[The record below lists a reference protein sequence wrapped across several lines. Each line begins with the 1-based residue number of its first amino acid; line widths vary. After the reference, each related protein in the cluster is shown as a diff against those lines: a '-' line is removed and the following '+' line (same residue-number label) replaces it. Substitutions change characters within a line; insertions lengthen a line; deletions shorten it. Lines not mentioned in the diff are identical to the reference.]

1 MDYILF
7 EKKGRVGIV
16 TFNNPDS
23 LNALSSAAIAQT
35 MRFFKDLEESIA
47 RGTDGDLR
55 VLLLT
60 GAGKAFISG
69 ADVKEMRAMGQAE
82 AERFSEEGN
91 SLMREVESF
100 PLPVI
105 AAVNGYAIG
114 GGFELAL
121 CADFIYASSAAKFGF
136 PEVTLGIIPGFGG
149 TLRLAA
155 RIGPARARELLYTG
169 RLVSAE
175 EALRIG
181 VANTVV
187 EPERLLEASLQTAD
201 AVRRAGPCAL
211 RAAKRNLSE
220 CARLDAAA
228 AAALESLRFGLLFA
242 GDEASEGLDAFLN
255 KRKPKWEQEA
265 HKNA

>member
-1 MDYILF
+1 
-7 EKKGRVGIV
+7 
-16 TFNNPDS
+16 
-23 LNALSSAAIAQT
+23 
-35 MRFFKDLEESIA
+35 
-47 RGTDGDLR
+47 
-55 VLLLT
+55 
-60 GAGKAFISG
+60 
-69 ADVKEMRAMGQAE
+69 MGQAE

-91 SLMREVESF
+91 RLMREIESF

-121 CADFIYASSAAKFGF
+121 CADFIYASSAAKLGF

-155 RIGPARARELLYTG
+155 RIGPARAKELLYTG
-169 RLVSAE
+169 RLVSAK

-181 VANTVV
+181 VVNQVV
-187 EPERLLEASLQTAD
+187 EPERLREAALQTAD
-201 AVRRAGPCAL
+201 AVKKAGPCAL
-211 RAAKRNLSE
+211 KAAKRNLSE
-220 CARLDAAA
+220 CARLDAEK

-255 KRKPKWEQEA
+255 KRKPTWGQEG
-265 HKNA
+265 KE